1 MPKTSGFI
9 YSDSN
14 KRYHTF
20 DYYLKKRF
28 GRKVAKA
35 PLNAGFTCPNRD
47 GTKGIGGCTYCS
59 ELLSGDFGGNPHE
72 SIFSQ
77 LDYVRSVMERKW
89 GNVGLIAYF
98 QAGTNTYGDVGR
110 LRKLFFSVL
119 SYPGVVGVS
128 VSTRPDCINDEI
140 ADMLGELDKQT
151 YLTVELGLQTVFD
164 ETARRINRCHTFK
177 DFLTGYEMLKNRGIN
192 VCVHIIDGLPY
203 ETHDMMVET
212 ARRVGEL
219 NPHEIKIHM
228 LNVLKGTKI
237 AEEFN
242 RGDFTLPE
250 LSEYVQTVC
259 DQLEV
264 IPPRTVIGRL
274 TGDGDRSKLIAPMWT
289 VKKTIVLN
297 EIDKELAR
305 RNTFQGNRL

>member
-77 LDYVRSVMERKW
+77 LYYVRSVMERKW

-164 ETARRINRCHTFK
+164 ETAKRINRCHTFK

-219 NPHEIKIHM
+219 NPHEIKIHI

-264 IPPRTVIGRL
+264 IPPQTVIGRL

>member
-1 MPKTSGFI
+1 
-9 YSDSN
+9 
-14 KRYHTF
+14 
-20 DYYLKKRF
+20 
-28 GRKVAKA
+28 
-35 PLNAGFTCPNRD
+35 
-47 GTKGIGGCTYCS
+47 
-59 ELLSGDFGGNPHE
+59 
-72 SIFSQ
+72 
-77 LDYVRSVMERKW
+77 
-89 GNVGLIAYF
+89 
-98 QAGTNTYGDVGR
+98 
-110 LRKLFFSVL
+110 
-119 SYPGVVGVS
+119 
-128 VSTRPDCINDEI
+128 
-140 ADMLGELDKQT
+140 
-151 YLTVELGLQTVFD
+151 
-164 ETARRINRCHTFK
+164 
-177 DFLTGYEMLKNRGIN
+177 
-192 VCVHIIDGLPY
+192 
-203 ETHDMMVET
+203 MMVET

-264 IPPRTVIGRL
+264 IPPQTVIGRL

>member
-72 SIFSQ
+72 SIISQ

-164 ETARRINRCHTFK
+164 ETAKRINRCHTFK

-264 IPPRTVIGRL
+264 IPPQTVIGRL